1 MNFTNIRMFEAIGFN
16 SENDNDK
23 FISFL
28 SLSEDILL
36 SFQKKQ
42 EALTKEIKW
51 INRKF
56 IGLINELSLLD
67 NDIYKDSLLDMAIA
81 EMEVIK
87 SYNDTIENK
96 AFNFIELVINIDNKV
111 KILNYRKINE
121 SLIQSLGQEKYNKL
135 ERVAS

>member
-1 MNFTNIRMFEAIGFN
+1 MNFTNIRMFEAIGIN
-16 SENDNDK
+16 SEIDNDK
-23 FISFL
+23 FITFL
-28 SLSEDILL
+28 NLSEDILL
-36 SFQKKQ
+36 SFQKNQ

-67 NDIYKDSLLDMAIA
+67 NDIYKDNLLDMAIA

-111 KILNYRKINE
+111 KILNDRKINE
-121 SLIQSLGQEKYNKL
+121 SLIQSLGQEKYSKL